1 MKLLRI
7 KHRMQKKGG
16 GGTVKKQKN
25 IIYTNSDLLNI

>member
-16 GGTVKKQKN
+16 GAPVKKQKN
-25 IIYTNSDLLNI
+25 IIYTNSELLNI